1 MGVTIHFQGKLRSA
15 GHMPKL
21 QEALLPWAKRWKTEL
36 VDVDIPEA
44 DIIRVRNGKVEES
57 IGRLRGCH
65 VFPHKD
71 SEPLRFWFTDD
82 LYMESFCKT
91 QFAPVDTHIEVVELL
106 RVVKPLFTGFKVID
120 EGGYWE
126 TSDREELARRIGFL
140 NSAIDRIASM
150 FPPAPEEVMRR
161 FGGTPKS
168 GEN

>member
-65 VFPHKD
+65 VLPHKD
-71 SEPLRFWFTDD
+71 SEPVRFWFTDD

-91 QFAPVDTHIEVVELL
+91 QRAPTLASGIGHQRLRLNLLSKNL
-106 RVVKPLFTGFKVID
+106 RVA
-120 EGGYWE
+120 GGA
-126 TSDREELARRIGFL
+126 T
-140 NSAIDRIASM
+140 
-150 FPPAPEEVMRR
+150 
-161 FGGTPKS
+161 
-168 GEN
+168 